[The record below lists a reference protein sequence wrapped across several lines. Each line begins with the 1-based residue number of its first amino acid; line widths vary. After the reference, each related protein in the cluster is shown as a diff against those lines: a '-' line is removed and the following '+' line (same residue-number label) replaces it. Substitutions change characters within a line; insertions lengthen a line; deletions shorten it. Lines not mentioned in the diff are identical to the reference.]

1 MDLALHLG
9 TTVAGLKRS
18 MSEGEFRDWQRYAGS
33 NMLPLRR
40 IELMLAQLARFVH
53 VGMCGGDKNA
63 KLADYL
69 FEPVDAMA
77 EEGDGEITA
86 EDVAA
91 QFGGS
96 VYRKAAT

>member
-9 TTVAGLKRS
+9 TSVAGLKRS
-18 MSEGEFRDWQRYAGS
+18 MSEGEFRDWQRYAQGH
-33 NMLPLRR
+33 MLPLRR

-69 FEPVDAMA
+69 FDPVEVSD
-77 EEGDGEITA
+77 EDGGGEITA

-96 VYRKAAT
+96 VYRKAT